1 MVSDD
6 AHETIVPVRVDMD
19 MWGQT
24 AERFEADAKLPLLAT
39 FADVAD
45 VESNKVHLVSMNAIT
60 KGRRLESVEGVNV
73 VVEVDVIASSLST
86 VVSVIQSAFES
97 GTLVEAL
104 RAYGLDVVLV
114 LNEITVEQSNDD
126 ELEEEEETGRSTP
139 KGKASPAVV
148 IVATTAT
155 FAGAA
160 FLVVI
165 YFLKRRRTKVAFLKI
180 AL

>member
-6 AHETIVPVRVDMD
+6 AHETLVPVRVDMD

-24 AERFEADAKLPLLAT
+24 AERFEADAKVPLLAT

-45 VESNKVHLVSMNAIT
+45 VESSRVHLISIDAIT

-73 VVEVDVIASSLST
+73 VVGVDVVASSLSAI
-86 VVSVIQSAFES
+86 VSVIQAAFES
-97 GTLVEAL
+97 GEFVEAL

-114 LNEITVEQSNDD
+114 LNGITVEESDDD
-126 ELEEEEETGRSTP
+126 EDVGNEGVEKER
-139 KGKASPAVV
+139 KASPAVV

-160 FLVVI
+160 FLVVV
-165 YFLKRRRTKVAFLKI
+165 YFLKRRRTKVAFMKLG
-180 AL
+180 L